1 MAHTES
7 KKAVIA
13 AIIGNAAIAVIKFVA
28 ASMTGSSAMLSE
40 GIHSLVDTGNG
51 ALLFLGIK
59 RSSRPPS
66 VTHPFGYG
74 KELYF
79 WSLIVAISIFG
90 IGGGM
95 SIYEGILHIQHPSE
109 LTNPTINYI
118 VLGLAMIFESFSFT
132 VAYRAFRTMK
142 GDRRAI
148 SAIHHGKDPSLF
160 TVLFEDTAALAGLVV
175 AFVGVFLAH
184 QLDNPYIDGTAS
196 IVIGSILCVVAVW
209 LAWESK
215 GLLVGESADPHLVD
229 DVRRFAGDDPVVTG
243 VGAVLT
249 MHLGPEE
256 VLLNLEVEF
265 APGTPAEEIHAVDP
279 PHRGAHHGRSPRGE
293 PHLHRGRVAARGE
306 RRRGAGGGGGRRGS
320 CQHGRWRDRR
330 RRGTGRLV
338 RTGVARHRQAAPRA
352 AGLTPGH
359 RRESSL
365 SVSASAGFAPSLV
378 KIARACSST
387 GAASGALPSATR
399 QRPCP
404 SSACASS

>member
-28 ASMTGSSAMLSE
+28 ASITGSSAMLSE

-95 SIYEGILHIQHPSE
+95 SIYEGILHIQHPSK

-118 VLGLAMIFESFSFT
+118 VLGLAMVFESFSFT
-132 VAYRAFRTMK
+132 VAYRAFKTTKGGRRT
-142 GDRRAI
+142 I

-184 QLDNPYIDGTAS
+184 ELDNPYIDGTAS

-229 DVRRFAGDDPVVTG
+229 DMRRFAGDDPVVTG

-265 APGTPAEEIHAVDP
+265 APGTPAEEIHSSIHRIEERITADHPEVNRIFIEVESLRAVSADKA
-279 PHRGAHHGRSPRGE
+279 RAVEEGGA
-293 PHLHRGRVAARGE
+293 AAAGT
-306 RRRGAGGGGGRRGS
+306 AGGGTAGG
-320 CQHGRWRDRR
+320 
-330 RRGTGRLV
+330 
-338 RTGVARHRQAAPRA
+338 AAP
-352 AGLTPGH
+352 
-359 RRESSL
+359 
-365 SVSASAGFAPSLV
+365 
-378 KIARACSST
+378 
-387 GAASGALPSATR
+387 AASFEP
-399 QRPCP
+399 
-404 SSACASS
+404 ASPDIDKRHPAPPA

>member
-1 MAHTES
+1 MAHQES
-7 KKAVIA
+7 TKAVVA
-13 AIIGNAAIAVIKFVA
+13 AIIGNAAIAAIKFVA
-28 ASMTGSSAMLSE
+28 GSITGSSAMLSE

-51 ALLFLGIK
+51 GLLFLGIK

-66 VTHPFGYG
+66 ATHPFGYG

-95 SIYEGILHIQHPSE
+95 SIYEGILHIKHPSE

-118 VLGLAMIFESFSFT
+118 VLALAMIFESMSFT
-132 VAYRAFRTMK
+132 VAYRAFRTVK
-142 GDRRAI
+142 GSRRTI

-160 TVLFEDTAALAGLVV
+160 TVLFEDSAALAGLVV

-184 QLDNPYIDGTAS
+184 ELDNPYFDGAAS
-196 IVIGSILCVVAVW
+196 IIIGCILAVVAVW

-215 GLLVGESADPHLVD
+215 GLLVGESADPLLVD

-265 APGTPAEEIHAVDP
+265 TPGTRAEEIHAAI
-279 PHRGAHHGRSPRGE
+279 HRIEEHITVHHPEVNRIFIEVESLRAVSADGARLPEEGG
-293 PHLHRGRVAARGE
+293 AAD
-306 RRRGAGGGGGRRGS
+306 GAS
-320 CQHGRWRDRR
+320 ES
-330 RRGTGRLV
+330 
-338 RTGVARHRQAAPRA
+338 AAAPEA
-352 AGLTPGH
+352 ATPGIDKRH
-359 RRESSL
+359 P
-365 SVSASAGFAPSLV
+365 APPANSAGS
-378 KIARACSST
+378 
-387 GAASGALPSATR
+387 
-399 QRPCP
+399 
-404 SSACASS
+404 

>member
-13 AIIGNAAIAVIKFVA
+13 AIIGNLAIAVIKFVA
-28 ASMTGSSAMLSE
+28 GSITGSSAMLSE

-51 ALLFLGIK
+51 GLLMLGIK

-66 VTHPFGYG
+66 PSHPFGHG

-95 SIYEGILHIQHPSE
+95 SIYEGILHIRHPTE
-109 LTNPTINYI
+109 LTNPTINYV
-118 VLGLAMIFESFSFT
+118 VLGLAMLFEAASFT
-132 VAYRAFRTMK
+132 VAYRAFKTVK
-142 GDRRAI
+142 GDRRTL

-160 TVLFEDTAALAGLVV
+160 TVLFEDSAALAGLLV

-184 QLDNPYIDGTAS
+184 ELENPYIDGAAS
-196 IVIGSILCVVAVW
+196 IVIGCILAVVAVW

-256 VLLNLEVEF
+256 ILLNLEVEF
-265 APGTPAEEIHAVDP
+265 AAGTPAEEIHAAI
-279 PHRGAHHGRSPRGE
+279 HRIEEHITAHHPEVNRIFIEVESLRAVTADGA
-293 PHLHRGRVAARGE
+293 RVTEEGGAAAGA
-306 RRRGAGGGGGRRGS
+306 AGGTSGP
-320 CQHGRWRDRR
+320 
-330 RRGTGRLV
+330 
-338 RTGVARHRQAAPRA
+338 AAPRPA
-352 AGLTPGH
+352 APPPAEPDKRH
-359 RRESSL
+359 P
-365 SVSASAGFAPSLV
+365 APS
-378 KIARACSST
+378 
-387 GAASGALPSATR
+387 
-399 QRPCP
+399 
-404 SSACASS
+404 

>member
-1 MAHTES
+1 VAHQES

-13 AIIGNAAIAVIKFVA
+13 AIVGNMAIAVIKFVA
-28 ASMTGSSAMLSE
+28 GSITGSSAMLSE

-51 ALLFLGIK
+51 GLLMLGIR
-59 RSSRPPS
+59 RSSRPPTPS
-66 VTHPFGYG
+66 HPFGYG

-109 LTNPTINYI
+109 LTNPTINYV
-118 VLGLAMIFESFSFT
+118 VLALAMLFEALSFT
-132 VAYRAFRTMK
+132 VAYRAFRKVK
-142 GDRRAI
+142 GDRRAL

-160 TVLFEDTAALAGLVV
+160 TVLFEDTAALAGLLV

-184 QLDNPYIDGTAS
+184 ELKNPYIDGAAS
-196 IVIGSILCVVAVW
+196 IVIGCILAVVAVW

-265 APGTPAEEIHAVDP
+265 AAGTPAEEIHAAI
-279 PHRGAHHGRSPRGE
+279 HRIEEHITAHHPEVNRIFIEVES
-293 PHLHRGRVAARGE
+293 L
-306 RRRGAGGGGGRRGS
+306 
-320 CQHGRWRDRR
+320 
-330 RRGTGRLV
+330 
-338 RTGVARHRQAAPRA
+338 RA
-352 AGLTPGH
+352 
-359 RRESSL
+359 
-365 SVSASAGFAPSLV
+365 VSADG
-378 KIARACSST
+378 ARADEET
-387 GAASGALPSATR
+387 GAAGAASLCAPPGIDSRHPA
-399 QRPCP
+399 PP
-404 SSACASS
+404 EDSS